1 MSIKASSWS
10 LPCRCS
16 DTIARGSPGTV
27 PATHL
32 GHDLK
37 YPQSALIFVG
47 VQQVVDSQIVRIIL
61 WVVTMTTLWVVHR
74 WYMTL
79 RALSYVALIV

>member
-1 MSIKASSWS
+1 MSIKASGHS
-10 LPCRCS
+10 LADVR
-16 DTIARGSPGTV
+16 ILLHMGVLA

-32 GHDLK
+32 VHDLK
-37 YPQSALIFVG
+37 YPQSALIPSFFVG

-61 WVVTMTTLWVVHR
+61 WIVTTTTLWVVHR

-79 RALSYVALIV
+79 RALS